1 VGAGNFL
8 KDRRRN
14 PDGRS
19 VFESFGEQLDF
30 NQIVTAQVLRRF
42 ARQCNWEGDDYRWVL
57 SPLRSALWP
66 QPKVLCSL

>member
-1 VGAGNFL
+1 MPQ
-8 KDRRRN
+8 DRRRN

-42 ARQCNWEGDDYRWVL
+42 ARQCNWEGDDGHAHPSSR
-57 SPLRSALWP
+57 RDIDGDCR
-66 QPKVLCSL
+66 QTMR